1 MHFTLLL
8 NMYIL
13 LYRILKTLENQRE
26 NLPLTNILFGVNSP
40 STVESILNDSM
51 YCFTFIKHFFNI
63 VFIRR
68 IKKKSSLSYFK
79 CRHEYK
85 S

>member
-8 NMYIL
+8 NLYIL

-51 YCFTFIKHFFNI
+51 YCFLLLLSIFSIL
-63 VFIRR
+63 
-68 IKKKSSLSYFK
+68 SSLEEFLK
-79 CRHEYK
+79 N
-85 S
+85 